1 SEWEKPFPE
10 CVLPAPTNI
19 SNEHG
24 NVNIQ
29 SARPVLEQTTEIKR
43 LKGVKG
49 CPNFADQD
57 ESLIIEGILPTY
69 HLGDSITLS
78 CPHGTELDPHVERI
92 TCLGDRWSETKLPH
106 CLDRF
111 SFRF

>member
-1 SEWEKPFPE
+1 PV
-10 CVLPAPTNI
+10 CVQP
-19 SNEHG
+19 
-24 NVNIQ
+24 Q
-29 SARPVLEQTTEIKR
+29 S
-43 LKGVKG
+43 VKG

-111 SFRF
+111 RFRL